1 MLKVANL
8 AAHYHGVQALW
19 DVSFEIR
26 EKEIVTVIGPNGSG
40 KTTLVK
46 AITGLLPVSSGQIEF
61 MNNRIDRLSP
71 NLIARKGIAMVS
83 ENRDIFPRMSVADN
97 LFLGAYSRSKD
108 EAERGYEWVF
118 ELFPVLRTKAKKT
131 ARTLSGGEQQ
141 MLAIGRSLMSNP
153 KLLMLDEPSLGLAP
167 ILVEKILDTI
177 SDINERGMTILMV
190 EQNVQEALQIAHRA
204 YVLDEGRITATGT
217 GRELMK
223 DTQIKEAYLGM

>member
-223 DTQIKEAYLGM
+223 DTRIKEAYLGM

>member
-223 DTQIKEAYLGM
+223 DTRIKETYLGM

>member
-19 DVSFEIR
+19 NVSFEIR
-26 EKEIVTVIGPNGSG
+26 EKEIVTIIGPNGSG

-118 ELFPVLRTKAKKT
+118 ELFPALRTKAKKT

-223 DTQIKEAYLGM
+223 DTRIKETYLGM

>member
-118 ELFPVLRTKAKKT
+118 ELFPALRTKAKKT

-223 DTQIKEAYLGM
+223 DTRIKETYLGM

>member
-46 AITGLLPVSSGQIEF
+46 AITGLLTVSSGQIEF

-223 DTQIKEAYLGM
+223 DTRIKEAYLGM